1 MFVKENSD
9 KKNIYIYIYVQLNE
23 EIWVAM
29 DSVRLDMIIVAI
41 CCYLGKEIYIVLKCH
56 TKSTSY
62 FEIWAYLF

>member
-9 KKNIYIYIYVQLNE
+9 KIYIYIYIYIYVQLNE

-41 CCYLGKEIYIVLKCH
+41 CCYLGKEI
-56 TKSTSY
+56 
-62 FEIWAYLF
+62 